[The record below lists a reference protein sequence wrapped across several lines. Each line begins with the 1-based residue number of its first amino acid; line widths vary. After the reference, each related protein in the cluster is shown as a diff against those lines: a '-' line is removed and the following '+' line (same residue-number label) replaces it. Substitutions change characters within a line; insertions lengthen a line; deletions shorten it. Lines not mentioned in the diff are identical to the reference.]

1 MKKFFTEFKAFIKK
15 GNILDL
21 AVAVVIGSA
30 FNKIV
35 NSLVNDIIMPL
46 ISLMVGG
53 KDVTDWKWVIQK
65 AQYDAN
71 GNVLVAE
78 TALKY
83 GIFIQAIID
92 FLIIALTVFIIV
104 KIFKAST
111 QKISVVSK
119 NIIAEAKELTQKQVK
134 ALKKLHKKASKQA
147 KKENKTVDEVLNE
160 KTAEIQAIT
169 DDSENT
175 ETSDTKSNSET
186 QPATEVVKEEQVKV
200 DSNQPVNEEVNTTKN
215 STDTTTEDNEMI
227 ALLRE
232 IRDSLKNKNN
242 Q

>member
-119 NIIAEAKELTQKQVK
+119 NIIAEAKELTQKQAK

-169 DDSENT
+169 ADSENT

-215 STDTTTEDNEMI
+215 STDATTEDNEMI

>member
-15 GNILDL
+15 GNVVDL
-21 AVAVVIGSA
+21 AVAVVIGTA

-53 KDVTDWKWVIQK
+53 KDVTDWKWVIQR
-65 AQYDAN
+65 AEYDVN

-104 KIFKAST
+104 KVFKAST
-111 QKISVVSK
+111 EKITKISQT
-119 NIIAEAKELTQKQVK
+119 IITETKELTKKQVK
-134 ALKKLHKKASKQA
+134 ALKKLHKKATKQA
-147 KKENKTVDEVLNE
+147 KKQGKTVDEVLEE
-160 KTAEIQAIT
+160 KTEEIQAIT
-169 DDSENT
+169 E
-175 ETSDTKSNSET
+175 SNSKQEPVSNNEQSAET
-186 QPATEVVKEEQVKV
+186 EKAEPIKDE
-200 DSNQPVNEEVNTTKN
+200 TT
-215 STDTTTEDNEMI
+215 STDNEQETAQPTEISKEDEM
-227 ALLRE
+227 LLVLRE
-232 IRDSLKNKNN
+232 IRDSLQNKNN

>member
-215 STDTTTEDNEMI
+215 STDATTEDNEMI

>member
-83 GIFIQAIID
+83 GVFIQAIID

-119 NIIAEAKELTQKQVK
+119 NIIAEVKELTKKQVK

-169 DDSENT
+169 ADSENT

-186 QPATEVVKEEQVKV
+186 QPATEVVKEEQIKV

-215 STDTTTEDNEMI
+215 STDATTEDNEMI

>member
-83 GIFIQAIID
+83 GVFIQAIID

-215 STDTTTEDNEMI
+215 STDATTEDNEMI